1 MRDLRRQRCSVVG
14 CRPSDWTTEPR
25 RHQVPRGGALRTAW
39 LERIGHPVTHN
50 GNLYVCG
57 RHFAPEDYTIYLRRV
72 ESINFKSML
81 RQKAVP
87 TLHLPVIRELLAVDN
102 SIEQASRPSDSGERD
117 YDDIAA
123 EPVYKAGQ
131 SLAYQSGQAVE
142 TPPQLLCEQH
152 QVIDKSV
159 QVGLLTHHEAS
170 QANEEKILSTSA
182 TQTEPQAVSSATRH
196 AVAVNR

>member
-39 LERIGHPVTHN
+39 LERIGYPVTHN

-81 RQKAVP
+81 RHKAVP
-87 TLHLPVIRELLAVDN
+87 TLHLPVLSLVHLWDSLHRCLYEVDC
-102 SIEQASRPSDSGERD
+102 IPA
-117 YDDIAA
+117 
-123 EPVYKAGQ
+123 
-131 SLAYQSGQAVE
+131 
-142 TPPQLLCEQH
+142 
-152 QVIDKSV
+152 KSAPMRHV
-159 QVGLLTHHEAS
+159 
-170 QANEEKILSTSA
+170 LS
-182 TQTEPQAVSSATRH
+182 H
-196 AVAVNR
+196 I